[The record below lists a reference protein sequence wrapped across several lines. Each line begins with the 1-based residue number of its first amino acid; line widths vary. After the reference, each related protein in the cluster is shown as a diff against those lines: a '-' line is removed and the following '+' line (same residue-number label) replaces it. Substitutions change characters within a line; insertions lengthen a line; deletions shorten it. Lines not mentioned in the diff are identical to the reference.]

1 LFPIARAVGVQEVH
15 YAMVII
21 LAMGIVLFAPLFGLG
36 YYATCA
42 GRGHS
47 TNLGLSAG
55 LDNRLDHCGDFSMSR
70 SDFSN
75 AAYLKF
81 RR

>member
-1 LFPIARAVGVQEVH
+1 LFAIGRAVGVHEVD

-21 LAMGIVLFAPLFGLG
+21 LAMGIVLFAPLFGVG

-47 TNLGLSAG
+47 SDLGLS
-55 LDNRLDHCGDFSMSR
+55 D
-70 SDFSN
+70 
-75 AAYLKF
+75 
-81 RR
+81 

>member
-42 GRGHS
+42 GRGHPIWGYLLALI
-47 TNLGLSAG
+47 TGLIIVAIFPC
-55 LDNRLDHCGDFSMSR
+55 LDRIL
-70 SDFSN
+70 
-75 AAYLKF
+75 
-81 RR
+81 